1 MKVLVSACAIGCN
14 CKYNGKNN
22 RNESVLEYLKGKE
35 VLSICPEMLANMPIP
50 RPCVEIVDGVLMD
63 DKGNNV
69 DSDYRKAV
77 ALALEKIEGEKI
89 DLAILQSRSPTCG
102 VNNIYDGTFTG
113 RLIVGQ
119 GIFAKA
125 LIDKGYNVRDTEDF
139 NVIEDTACNQKMN
152 RL

>member
-1 MKVLVSACAIGCN
+1 MKVLVSACVLGCN
-14 CKYNGKNN
+14 CKYNGRNN
-22 RNESVLEYLKGKE
+22 LNEAVIEYLKGKE

-50 RPCVEIVDGVLMD
+50 RPCAEIVDEVVMD

-102 VNNIYDGTFTG
+102 VNNIYDGTFTEK
-113 RLIVGQ
+113 LISGQ
-119 GIFAKA
+119 GLFAKA
-125 LIDKGYNVRDTEDF
+125 LITKGYPVKDAEDF
-139 NVIEDTACNQKMN
+139 NM
-152 RL
+152 

>member
-1 MKVLVSACAIGCN
+1 MKVLVSACVLGCN
-14 CKYNGKNN
+14 CKYNGRNN
-22 RNESVLEYLKGKE
+22 RNEAVIEYLKGKE

-50 RPCVEIVDGVLMD
+50 RPCAEIVDEVVMD

-113 RLIVGQ
+113 KLISGQ
-119 GIFAKA
+119 GLFAKA
-125 LIDKGYNVRDTEDF
+125 LIAKGYPVKDAEDF
-139 NVIEDTACNQKMN
+139 NM
-152 RL
+152 

>member
-1 MKVLVSACAIGCN
+1 MKVLVSACVLGCN
-14 CKYNGKNN
+14 CKYNGRNN
-22 RNESVLEYLKGKE
+22 RNEAVIEYLKGKE

-50 RPCVEIVDGVLMD
+50 RPCAEIVDEVVMD

-113 RLIVGQ
+113 KLISGQ
-119 GIFAKA
+119 GLFAKA
-125 LIDKGYNVRDTEDF
+125 LITKGYPVKDAEDF
-139 NVIEDTACNQKMN
+139 NMKIRN
-152 RL
+152 RRIQGL

>member
-1 MKVLVSACAIGCN
+1 MNVLVSACVLGCN
-14 CKYNGKNN
+14 CKYNGRNN
-22 RNESVLEYLKGKE
+22 RNEAVIEYLKGKE

-50 RPCVEIVDGVLMD
+50 RPCAEIVDEVVMD

-113 RLIVGQ
+113 KLISGQ
-119 GIFAKA
+119 GLFAKA
-125 LIDKGYNVRDTEDF
+125 LITKGYPVKDAEDF
-139 NVIEDTACNQKMN
+139 NM
-152 RL
+152 

>member
-1 MKVLVSACAIGCN
+1 MKVLVSACVLGCN
-14 CKYNGKNN
+14 CKYNGRNN
-22 RNESVLEYLKGKE
+22 RNEAVIEYLKGKE

-50 RPCVEIVDGVLMD
+50 RPCAEIVDEVVMD

-69 DSDYRKAV
+69 DSDYGKAV

-113 RLIVGQ
+113 KLISGQ
-119 GIFAKA
+119 GLFAKA
-125 LIDKGYNVRDTEDF
+125 LITKGYPVKDAEDF
-139 NVIEDTACNQKMN
+139 NM
-152 RL
+152 

>member
-1 MKVLVSACAIGCN
+1 MSMKVLVSACVLGCN
-14 CKYNGKNN
+14 CKYNGRNN
-22 RNESVLEYLKGKE
+22 RNEAVIEYLKGKE

-50 RPCVEIVDGVLMD
+50 RPCAEIVDEVVMD

-113 RLIVGQ
+113 KLISGQ
-119 GIFAKA
+119 GLFAKA
-125 LIDKGYNVRDTEDF
+125 LITKGYPVKDAEDF
-139 NVIEDTACNQKMN
+139 NM
-152 RL
+152 

>member
-1 MKVLVSACAIGCN
+1 MKVLVSACVLGCN
-14 CKYNGKNN
+14 CKYNGRNN
-22 RNESVLEYLKGKE
+22 RNEAVIEYLKGKE

-50 RPCVEIVDGVLMD
+50 RPCAEIVDEVVMD

-77 ALALEKIEGEKI
+77 ALALEKVEGEKI

-113 RLIVGQ
+113 KLISGQ
-119 GIFAKA
+119 GLFAKA
-125 LIDKGYNVRDTEDF
+125 LITKGYPVKDAEDF
-139 NVIEDTACNQKMN
+139 NM
-152 RL
+152 

>member
-1 MKVLVSACAIGCN
+1 MKVLVSACVLGCN
-14 CKYNGKNN
+14 CKYNGRNN
-22 RNESVLEYLKGKE
+22 RNEAVIEYLKGKE

-50 RPCVEIVDGVLMD
+50 RPCAEIVDEVVMD

-113 RLIVGQ
+113 KLISGQ
-119 GIFAKA
+119 GLFAKA
-125 LIDKGYNVRDTEDF
+125 LITKGYPVKDAEDF
-139 NVIEDTACNQKMN
+139 NM
-152 RL
+152 

>member
-1 MKVLVSACAIGCN
+1 MKVLVSACVLGCN
-14 CKYNGKNN
+14 CKYNGRNN
-22 RNESVLEYLKGKE
+22 RNEAVIEYLKGKE

-50 RPCVEIVDGVLMD
+50 RPCAEIVDEVVMD

-113 RLIVGQ
+113 KLISGQ
-119 GIFAKA
+119 GLFAKA
-125 LIDKGYNVRDTEDF
+125 
-139 NVIEDTACNQKMN
+139 
-152 RL
+152 

>member
-1 MKVLVSACAIGCN
+1 MKVLVSACVLGCN
-14 CKYNGKNN
+14 CKYNGRNN
-22 RNESVLEYLKGKE
+22 RNEAVIEYLKGKE
-35 VLSICPEMLANMPIP
+35 VLSICPEMLANMLIP
-50 RPCVEIVDGVLMD
+50 RPCAEIVDEVVMD

-113 RLIVGQ
+113 KLISGQ
-119 GIFAKA
+119 GLFAKA
-125 LIDKGYNVRDTEDF
+125 LITKGYPVKDAEDF
-139 NVIEDTACNQKMN
+139 NM
-152 RL
+152 

>member
-1 MKVLVSACAIGCN
+1 MKVLVSACVLGCN
-14 CKYNGKNN
+14 CKYNGRNN
-22 RNESVLEYLKGKE
+22 RNEAVIEYLKGKE

-50 RPCVEIVDGVLMD
+50 RPCAEIVDEVVMD

-113 RLIVGQ
+113 KLISGQ
-119 GIFAKA
+119 GLFAKA
-125 LIDKGYNVRDTEDF
+125 LITKGYLVKDAEDF
-139 NVIEDTACNQKMN
+139 NM
-152 RL
+152 